1 MMGKRDLVHRQKR
14 QFKRDLDIFYEG
26 QHTTVRKY
34 DENARFF
41 FSFWIFFMR
50 DNGNPVAVSAPCG
63 CLSRLGHGLGLV
75 QLTTTN

>member
-34 DENARFF
+34 DENARVF

-50 DNGNPVAVSAPCG
+50 DNGNPVAV
-63 CLSRLGHGLGLV
+63 
-75 QLTTTN
+75 